1 MDPEG
6 WFDIFN
12 RSLEFGTLQ
21 NDRLRYRFRFD
32 WYNDRVR
39 KLFYNYWL
47 KPVVL
52 DMVLHIF
59 ILNTNDKLIFDCI
72 N

>member
-32 WYNDRVR
+32 
-39 KLFYNYWL
+39 
-47 KPVVL
+47 
-52 DMVLHIF
+52 
-59 ILNTNDKLIFDCI
+59 
-72 N
+72 